1 MSYSLFKKIERALK
15 SLPRLFIAAFVR
27 RKPVDLDE
35 LKPKKIKRI
44 LIILQHN
51 EIGDLV
57 LATPTVRAF
66 KRHFPRAKLHMVVRP
81 KLEAVARGCKSLA
94 KVIVFDKKKYWRKPW
109 LYYSFFKGL
118 WKKYD
123 IAVVLSSVSVSTTST
138 FFAWLSHAPRC
149 IGRVEG
155 DINSSPVL
163 RTLFN
168 VVVSRGD
175 KQASQVEKNLDFLRA
190 LLPETAEEDLS
201 YEYKVPKGAANWAAG
216 FLRRKKRQKLLRY
229 RKLVF
234 IHPGA
239 GKRVNRWPDK
249 YYAALADRLIVRG
262 CTVLVDISPG
272 DEDAVDKMLYA
283 MQRKAVIVP
292 LVNLSRLAGLISRC
306 HLFIGNDTGILH
318 LAAATG
324 TKTIGLFGPT
334 DPAHWKPP
342 GESNLALRG
351 AGGALSRLSVDEVA
365 RVAMRE
371 LLKNPGLR
379 IRSS

>member
-1 MSYSLFKKIERALK
+1 MSYSLLRKTERALK
-15 SLPRLFIAAFVR
+15 LLLHLFIAAFIR
-27 RKPVDLDE
+27 RKPADLE
-35 LKPKKIKRI
+35 KLEPKKVKRI
-44 LIILQHN
+44 LIIRQHN
-51 EIGDLV
+51 EIGDLI
-57 LATPTVRAF
+57 LASPAVRAF
-66 KRHFPRAKLHMVVRP
+66 KKHFPRAKLHMIVRP
-81 KLEAVARGCKSLA
+81 KLEAVARGCKSLS

-109 LYYSFFKGL
+109 LYYAFFKGI

-138 FFAWLSHAPRC
+138 LFAWLSRAPRC
-149 IGRVEG
+149 VGRVEG
-155 DINSSPVL
+155 DIHSSPAL

-175 KQASQVEKNLDFLRA
+175 KQACQVEKNLDFLRA
-190 LLPETAEEDLS
+190 LLPESEEEDLC
-201 YEYKVPKGAANWAAG
+201 YEYKVPKGATNWAAG

-234 IHPGA
+234 VHPGA
-239 GKRVNRWPDK
+239 GKLANRWPDK

-292 LVNLSRLAGLISRC
+292 MVNLSRLAGLISRC

-334 DPAHWKPP
+334 DPAQWKPP
-342 GESNLALRG
+342 GKSNLALRG
-351 AGGALSRLSVDEVA
+351 AGGELSRLSVDEVA

-371 LLKNPGLR
+371 LLKN
-379 IRSS
+379 S